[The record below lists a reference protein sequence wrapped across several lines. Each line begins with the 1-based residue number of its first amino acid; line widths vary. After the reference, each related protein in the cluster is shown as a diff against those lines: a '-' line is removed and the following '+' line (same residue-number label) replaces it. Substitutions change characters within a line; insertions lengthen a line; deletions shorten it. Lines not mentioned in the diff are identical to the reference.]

1 MCWVSWGLEMWGPNV
16 DLSPSSC
23 CPPSNGWVSAPGFST
38 PYTLTTRETP
48 LLSTSPL
55 RFTFCPSIT
64 LPPICSRT
72 HQTILW
78 DWETSLMPRTASNWL
93 RSRRIRLVCRAIWP
107 FALHISQGGPGFLRE
122 NGRGSCKGVENLQKA
137 GKLSSLL
144 LVPAPHFTWK
154 SIIMIMQWFWLCR
167 RGVCTR

>member
-1 MCWVSWGLEMWGPNV
+1 MCCVSQCWSIAQFVLPPFQRMGLGARLLNSIYSHYKGDSTVV
-16 DLSPSSC
+16 DIT
-23 CPPSNGWVSAPGFST
+23 VEV
-38 PYTLTTRETP
+38 Y
-48 LLSTSPL
+48 LLSFYNL
-55 RFTFCPSIT
+55 A
-64 LPPICSRT
+64 LPPKCSRT

-93 RSRRIRLVCRAIWP
+93 RSRRIRLVCRAFWP

>member
-38 PYTLTTRETP
+38 PSTLTTRETR

-55 RFTFCPSIT
+55 RFTFYPSIT
-64 LPPICSRT
+64 LPYHLNAPGPIRQFC
-72 HQTILW
+72 
-78 DWETSLMPRTASNWL
+78 ETERL
-93 RSRRIRLVCRAIWP
+93 RWCQELPQIGCVLEGSGWCVKL
-107 FALHISQGGPGFLRE
+107 FDLLHCMLSEGGPGFLRE

-154 SIIMIMQWFWLCR
+154 SIIMQWFWLCR